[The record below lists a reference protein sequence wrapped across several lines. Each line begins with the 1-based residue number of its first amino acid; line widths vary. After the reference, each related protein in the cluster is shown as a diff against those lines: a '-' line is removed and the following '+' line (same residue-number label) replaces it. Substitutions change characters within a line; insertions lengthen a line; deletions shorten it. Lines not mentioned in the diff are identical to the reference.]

1 MNELKIKSL
10 NNETPL
16 TPEEKWENAT
26 IANNFI
32 FYKVM
37 HNNPDVCKEL
47 LEILLQIKIDHIEMH
62 AEETV
67 QIDYDKKGVRL
78 DVYAVGDQKG
88 FNLEMQ
94 STDKGELPERARYYQ
109 GILDVQELNSGDHY
123 KDLKD
128 SYVIFICVSDIFD
141 KGLAKYTF
149 ENLCLE
155 DNSIKLNDRAYKY
168 FFIAKNYD
176 KISDERQKSFLK
188 LVMSNKAGSL
198 DSFTDRI
205 SRLVEDAKHNTQW
218 RKQFMELEREL
229 AYKFREGKAEGLAE
243 GKTEKAIEDAIT
255 IIRKYKATPE
265 SAAADVGAPLEK
277 VLEYLKNQK

>member
-16 TPEEKWENAT
+16 SPEEKWENAT

-229 AYKFREGKAEGLAE
+229 AYKFREGKAQ
-243 GKTEKAIEDAIT
+243 GKTEKAIEDALT
-255 IIRKYKATPE
+255 IIRKYKTTPE